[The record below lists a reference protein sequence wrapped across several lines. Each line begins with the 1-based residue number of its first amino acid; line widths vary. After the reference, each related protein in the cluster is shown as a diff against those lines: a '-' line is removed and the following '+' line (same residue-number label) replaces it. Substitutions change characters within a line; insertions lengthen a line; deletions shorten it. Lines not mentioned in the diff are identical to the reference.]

1 MNKLSSIFQA
11 IFLDK
16 EAAEKL
22 ASSEAYNKWAFIF
35 TFVVGICYGSV
46 IYLRV
51 PEEYLTFDSSILQS
65 AVYLFLLLSGTGMV
79 YLTRLGLTLLLW
91 AGGKA
96 FGGQG
101 FMGIINR
108 LTAFALVPS
117 IVGLP
122 SIVALSTGE
131 ELSIILT
138 ILLVVSLLWMYF
150 VSVRFIQISQK
161 LNSWRAYG
169 AVLIAFLF
177 FSSVYYLILPPAA

>member
-1 MNKLSSIFQA
+1 MRQLSSIFQA

-22 ASSEAYNKWAFIF
+22 ASNETYNKWAFIF
-35 TFVVGICYGSV
+35 TFVVGTCYGSA

-51 PEEYLTFDSSILQS
+51 PEEYITFDSSILQS
-65 AVYLFLLLSGTGMV
+65 AVYLFLLLAGTGMV

-96 FGGQG
+96 FGGPG
-101 FMGIINR
+101 VMGIINR

-122 SIVALSTGE
+122 SIAALSNGE
-131 ELSIILT
+131 ELSMILA
-138 ILLVVSLLWMYF
+138 ILLVISLLWMYF
-150 VSVRFIQISQK
+150 VSVRFIQITQK
-161 LNSWRAYG
+161 LKAWKAYG
-169 AVLIAFLF
+169 AVMVAFIF
-177 FSSVYYLILPPAA
+177 FSSVYYLILPPAS